1 MEKKKLHIVIL
12 TDQLHKIGGINSL
25 INIKANY
32 WSTVKGHSIDIVTTE
47 QEGEKTFYTFS
58 EQVRFHDLNIAYDRN
73 SSYFGAKNIT
83 KVFKNYWRLNKL
95 LKGLKP
101 DLVIIANHIPVTF
114 FFPFLATRAKF
125 LKEYHFTQFHRSK
138 MKPTPMIRLE
148 KFIEKSLD
156 FKVVLN
162 KEEKSFYTSGHIV
175 HIPNPIPLSFMEKP
189 TLDMGAREKTAIAA
203 GRFSPVK
210 RFDLLLDIWNDFKKS
225 DKEWK
230 LEIYGGGTNEE
241 VASLEGLIKKYG
253 LKDSV
258 QLIAPVDNLMEVMQK
273 KGLYL
278 MTSIQ
283 ECFPMVLLEAQSAG
297 LPIIAFDC
305 PTGPRNIIETD
316 KTGCLVN
323 MDDKVMYVN
332 KLVELTKQEEKR
344 AKLAENG
351 FEAVQEYLLEPVMNQ
366 WDEKILNLV

>member
-1 MEKKKLHIVIL
+1 MDDRKLNIVIL

-32 WSTVKGHSIDIVTTE
+32 WSTSKGHRIDIVTTE
-47 QEGEKTFYTFS
+47 QEGEKTFYQFS
-58 EQVRFHDLNIAYDRN
+58 QQVRFHDLGIDYDRN
-73 SSYFGAKNIT
+73 SSYFGHKNIT
-83 KVFKNYWRLNKL
+83 KVFKNYWKLNKL
-95 LKGLKP
+95 LKSLQP

-114 FFPFLATRAKF
+114 FFPLLATSAKF

-138 MKPTPMIRLE
+138 LRPTPMTRFE
-148 KFIEKSLD
+148 KFIEKYLD

-175 HIPNPIPLSFMEKP
+175 HIPNPIPLNFMEKP
-189 TLDMGAREKTAIAA
+189 ALDMGTREKTAIAA
-203 GRFSPVK
+203 GRYSPVK
-210 RFDLLLDIWNDFKKS
+210 RFDLLLDIWKEFKKS
-225 DKEWK
+225 DNQWN
-230 LEIYGGGTNEE
+230 LEIYGGGTEGE
-241 VASLEGLIKKYG
+241 VAILEGLINEYG
-253 LKDSV
+253 IKDSV
-258 QLIAPVDNLMEVMQK
+258 QLIAPVDNLMEVMQR

-305 PTGPRNIIETD
+305 PTGPRNIIETG
-316 KTGCLVN
+316 KTGCLID
-323 MDDKVMYVN
+323 MDDKVMFVS
-332 KLVELTKQEEKR
+332 KLLELTKEEEKR
-344 AKLAENG
+344 VKLAENG
-351 FEAVQEYLLEPVMNQ
+351 FESVQKYLLGPVMDQ